1 MSSVRMCDKCGEIFS
16 ENQDGWSTFSG
27 TAMRRREDG
36 TRFQETVAQ
45 DACTTCTAGPQ
56 QVTPRIPI
64 GAAPFPEP
72 APSPARA
79 DPAYTAAL
87 EHELGMDHDQ
97 QTHAGGPYQD
107 RETRPGGGYLD

>member
-1 MSSVRMCDKCGEIFS
+1 MCDKCGTIFS
-16 ENQDGWSTFSG
+16 ENDEDWSTFSG
-27 TAMRRREDG
+27 SVKRRREDG
-36 TRFQETVAQ
+36 SRYSETVSQ
-45 DACTTCTAGPQ
+45 DACSACTGGTQP
-56 QVTPRIPI
+56 VTPRVLGP
-64 GAAPFPEP
+64 GAAPFPGPASP
-72 APSPARA
+72 APRA